1 MTGVYRAV
9 MEFVAARLILSY
21 VESST
26 WDIQSAL
33 SGVLLLLG
41 LCASSREWNSVT
53 QVASRF
59 FTIADC

>member
-1 MTGVYRAV
+1 
-9 MEFVAARLILSY
+9 MEFVAAQLILPY
-21 VESST
+21 VEIST

-53 QVASRF
+53 QVASRL
-59 FTIADC
+59 FTVADY